1 MENPVREIETVI
13 KLLTQSPPSL
23 QASTIERF
31 FTPNASFSHP
41 FCRTW
46 SFDGSRRLIQAI
58 YRFYKIMSPRIDLE
72 VKSIAFDQDNL
83 KLYVTISQIFSIF
96 IIPFYLAP
104 VTLTTVLTLTTD
116 PSEYRGYKDFE
127 KSGRKLQ
134 PQQYSDQ
141 SSEDTKFD
149 GDQKTKYWIS
159 SQEDLYQTAEFVKF
173 ILPFGIG
180 VFVVFVWHVLAT
192 AGCVLG
198 SLVLSPVTW
207 AEEKFSLKKEVHENS
222 GHNVSEV
229 TANVVGH
236 LSHEAEGLLN
246 GVSESV
252 QERLREI

>member
-1 MENPVREIETVI
+1 MENPVREIRTVI
-13 KLLTQSPPSL
+13 KLLTQSPPTL
-23 QASTIERF
+23 QASTIEKF

-46 SFDGSRRLIQAI
+46 SFNGSRWVIQAI
-58 YRFYKIMSPRIDLE
+58 YRFYKILSPRIDLE

-116 PSEYRGYKDFE
+116 PNEYRGYKDFE
-127 KSGRKLQ
+127 KTGRQLQ
-134 PQQYSDQ
+134 HSDQ
-141 SSEDTKFD
+141 SSEETKFD
-149 GDQKTKYWIS
+149 GETTKYWIS
-159 SQEDLYQTAEFVKF
+159 SQEDLYQTTEFVKF

-180 VFVVFVWHVLAT
+180 VFAVFVWHVFAT

-207 AEEKFSLKKEVHENS
+207 VEERFSLKREVRRAS

-229 TANVVGH
+229 TGTVLGQ
-236 LSHEAEGLLN
+236 LTYEAEGLIS
-246 GVSESV
+246 GVAGSV
-252 QERLREI
+252 QDRLKEI